1 MDFKEAEE
9 LIRPFLKPYEIDN
22 VELQKMALL
31 LSCGIDRTKPKPL
44 HTEAVDRLARRAS
57 QDVLAFDVAIVLAVD
72 GLRKGWPLP
81 PHLREFIACVLDDS
95 VKRPVKRGPNLEV
108 LRLRK
113 QSICAAIEVL
123 HDRGVTLEEAY
134 GHVADVTGKSP
145 ETISDLWKE
154 RGRDRYATLA

>member
-9 LIRPFLKPYEIDN
+9 LIRPILKPYEIDD

-44 HTEAVDRLARRAS
+44 HTEAVDRLARRAG
-57 QDVLAFDVAIVLAVD
+57 QDVLAFDVTKILSID
-72 GLRKGWPLP
+72 GLHNNWPLP
-81 PHLREFIACVLDDS
+81 LCLREFIASVLDHS
-95 VKRPVKRGPNLEV
+95 AKRPVKRGPKLENS
-108 LRLRK
+108 RLRK
-113 QSICAAIEVL
+113 QRICAAIEVL

-154 RGRDRYATLA
+154 RGRDRDATLA